1 MLITNIV
8 CELVRRIFGDD
19 IEVINGIMLWVLLTE
34 NSLSLSSLNTE
45 MVLLGLDFFELENFK
60 YDYPPLV
67 VDY

>member
-1 MLITNIV
+1 
-8 CELVRRIFGDD
+8 
-19 IEVINGIMLWVLLTE
+19 MLWILLTE